1 VAKTLG
7 LTGGDMIQAMAFS
20 KRLAGLGYILAMSQ
34 AMVFPNPNLLLY
46 CGLKIPEAAPYF
58 PRTAHWIV
66 AKTLGLTGGDI
77 KP

>member
-1 VAKTLG
+1 
-7 LTGGDMIQAMAFS
+7 
-20 KRLAGLGYILAMSQ
+20 
-34 AMVFPNPNLLLY
+34 LY
-46 CGLKIPEAAPYF
+46 CGLKTPEAAPYL